1 MIDLDT
7 LLSQAAD
14 PNYKTFHSRLVPG
27 VALRGVRT
35 PALERIARD
44 LAKQY
49 GKQALDTLSPSDYEK
64 TVIYGMLVAYVP
76 LAFNDRLVYLETW
89 LAHNDNWASNDLVCA
104 RQTWMRKHKADLV
117 PALNAWMESGDPWKQ
132 RFVYTTLL
140 SHYKQ
145 SDDLPVIFELLRHPY
160 VCSYYTQMGLAWLL
174 CELLLRTSES
184 IEPWLVQGRF
194 DAFTTQ
200 KAFQKAI
207 ESKRLP
213 ETSRNRYRSLKKQI
227 QPA

>member
-76 LAFNDRLVYLETW
+76 LAFNDRLAYLETW
-89 LAHNDNWASNDLVCA
+89 LAHNDNWASNERGCA
-104 RQTWMRKHKADLV
+104 NTK
-117 PALNAWMESGDPWKQ
+117 PISFP
-132 RFVYTTLL
+132 F
-140 SHYKQ
+140 
-145 SDDLPVIFELLRHPY
+145 
-160 VCSYYTQMGLAWLL
+160 
-174 CELLLRTSES
+174 
-184 IEPWLVQGRF
+184 
-194 DAFTTQ
+194 
-200 KAFQKAI
+200 
-207 ESKRLP
+207 
-213 ETSRNRYRSLKKQI
+213 
-227 QPA
+227 